1 MCASL
6 LFEKK
11 KKRFSVVAFVF
22 GFFPGAQIARKKS
35 QNAVRM
41 LRLCAGFPKNK
52 NKKKHSETGDPIS
65 TAEKEKF
72 KIISLSPCDSL
83 VGCSVLNFFFSS
95 KKKKKEKNSRF
106 REIAAEALVEK
117 KLDAA
122 YNSNANRIF
131 FSP

>member
-1 MCASL
+1 
-6 LFEKK
+6 
-11 KKRFSVVAFVF
+11 
-22 GFFPGAQIARKKS
+22 
-35 QNAVRM
+35 M
-41 LRLCAGFPKNK
+41 LRLCAEFPKK
-52 NKKKHSETGDPIS
+52 KKKIKKKHSETGDPIS